1 MEEDG
6 EACESLLLTPSLHII
21 LYPPSLVI
29 VALTLRRSHTAA
41 LLCVVLADASFR
53 RCCVCFL
60 LAAAATQIAI
70 LSFPYVV
77 GHGYNLFILVAK

>member
-41 LLCVVLADASFR
+41 LLCVVLTDESFH

-60 LAAAATQIAI
+60 LAAATQIAI

-77 GHGYNLFILVAK
+77 GHGYNVFILVAK